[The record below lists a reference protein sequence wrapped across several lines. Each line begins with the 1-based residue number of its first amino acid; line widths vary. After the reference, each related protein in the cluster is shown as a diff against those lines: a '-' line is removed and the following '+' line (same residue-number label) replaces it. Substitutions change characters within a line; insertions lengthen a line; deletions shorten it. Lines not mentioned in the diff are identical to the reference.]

1 MRYIIN
7 PLIISICAYVCS
19 SYAATDATLTF
30 KGTVKAPTCS
40 IPASALNFQM
50 GSVTEKSFGS
60 AVGPVSAV
68 AGQTINLTVTCDAS
82 LQPKIK
88 MEGSTVSGMPTV
100 FALST
105 ATGSATGFGIVF
117 SVKGT
122 TINNGGTITLP
133 AATSQSVPIVASYY
147 QTQPIVY
154 PGNVNASATLSL
166 SYN

>member
-1 MRYIIN
+1 M
-7 PLIISICAYVCS
+7 
-19 SYAATDATLTF
+19 TF

>member
-1 MRYIIN
+1 MKSIIK
-7 PLIISICAYVCS
+7 PVIIAISAYVCAAH
-19 SYAATDATLTF
+19 AATDATLTF

-50 GSVTEKSFGS
+50 GSVSEKSFGS
-60 AVGPVSAV
+60 AVGPVSGV

-82 LQPKIK
+82 VQSKIK
-88 MEGSTVSGMPTV
+88 MEGSPVSGMPTV

-105 ATGSATGFGIVF
+105 ATGSAKGFGIVF

-122 TINNGGTITLP
+122 TITNGGTITLP
-133 AATSQSVPIVASYY
+133 AATSQSVPIIASYY